1 MKYKYCPICG
11 KKLEEKYS
19 WDEGGVPYCSADDV
33 MFFDTPKPCIIAAVI
48 KKDKILLL
56 RQSYTFKNSKVLVSG
71 YVANNETVED
81 AVLRE
86 IKEET
91 GIIAKNPKYLGSNY
105 VSDKELVMLTF
116 MVEYVDGEIVKSG
129 EVDDA
134 NWENIDDALMN
145 MKEDKIGS
153 EVVKKVIAQ
162 IKYKRKK
169 E

>member
-19 WDEGGVPYCSADDV
+19 WDEGGVPYCSTDDI

-48 KKDKILLL
+48 RENKILLL
-56 RQSYTFKNSKVLVSG
+56 KQNYTFKNSKVLVSG

-81 AVLRE
+81 TVLRE

-91 GIIAKNPKYLGSNY
+91 GIIAKEPKYLGSHY
-105 VSDKELVMLTF
+105 LASKEIIMLTF
-116 MVEYVDGEIVKSG
+116 MVKYVSGEIVKSS
-129 EVDDA
+129 EVDGA
-134 NWENIDDALMN
+134 SWENIDDALSN

-153 EVVKKVIAQ
+153 EVVRKVIKE
-162 IKYKRKK
+162 ITNKY
-169 E
+169 